1 MVILEFLYND
11 TERKFLLSQYAE
23 TGKLEQELLLACVL
37 EADVGLGVLA
47 CTLYLEYLADAEALV
62 LNELSRGELCHTGSS
77 ARGVGRDEA
86 TGG

>member
-1 MVILEFLYND
+1 MRHAEYQWGIA
-11 TERKFLLSQYAE
+11 LLFQHAE
-23 TGKLEQELLLACVL
+23 AGKLEEELFVSRVL

-77 ARGVGRDEA
+77 ARGVGRDET